1 MFVHPHPAFGMFAD
15 GFFEMVPD
23 LLGDGGDVVFRGGA
37 DGAEDLDAIGAV
49 GPWDAD
55 AGDD

>member
-1 MFVHPHPAFGMFAD
+1 MFVHPHPALRMCAD

-23 LLGDGGDVVFRGGA
+23 LLGDGGDVVFRSWA
-37 DGAEDLDAIGAV
+37 DGAEDLDAVGAV